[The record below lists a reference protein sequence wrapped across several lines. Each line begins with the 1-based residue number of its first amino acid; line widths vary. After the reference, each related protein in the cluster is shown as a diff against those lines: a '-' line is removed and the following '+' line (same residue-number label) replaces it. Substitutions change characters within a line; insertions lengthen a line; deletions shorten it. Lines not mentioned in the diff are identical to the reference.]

1 MRGSTSQEQS
11 DDEAAGGGQ
20 VAGGNDANKKVRKIQ
35 VQKQG
40 IKVSNNTLR
49 SRKKVNDAS
58 IGAQISL
65 NGTPES
71 DGKEIVSGD
80 YQNASSGTVGMRKG
94 SNNSP
99 TQKKGKV
106 PENVVIKNRKSPGK
120 NENLSKDRTIN
131 TSTTPKVP

>member
-1 MRGSTSQEQS
+1 M
-11 DDEAAGGGQ
+11 AGGKE
-20 VAGGNDANKKVRKIQ
+20 ANKKVRKIQ

-99 TQKKGKV
+99 T
-106 PENVVIKNRKSPGK
+106 
-120 NENLSKDRTIN
+120 
-131 TSTTPKVP
+131 